1 MSKRKFE
8 VEVGYSVAYQSVWLE
23 VEADDEDEAREVAL
37 DDFYDKVYI
46 DSPLVNVVYMNE
58 LSDESEEP
66 SSDD

>member
-23 VEADDEDEAREVAL
+23 VEADDEEEAREAAL

-46 DSPLVNVVYMNE
+46 DSPLVSVVYMNE